1 MGFIQYY
8 VSNPKNYV
16 VVMFKKVYFYSTWAY
31 LGATKGLPK
40 VYIHRPTCMLVG
52 IPRCYNRHFI
62 VIYETFVVAPCAYMT
77 IGLPQDHILS
87 K

>member
-1 MGFIQYY
+1 M
-8 VSNPKNYV
+8 
-16 VVMFKKVYFYSTWAY
+16 
-31 LGATKGLPK
+31 
-40 VYIHRPTCMLVG
+40 VYIPRPTYTLVG

-77 IGLPQDHILS
+77 IGLPHHHILS